1 MKALYL
7 LLPLS
12 MMLTACSSTSDK
24 QVSDEMLS
32 IIDLS
37 SPELRSKAGEYWDVV
52 KRVEPRYPIEAAK
65 RSISGCVELATL
77 INSQGEAQG
86 YKVISSYPEGVFDN
100 NAAAAVGLW
109 RWKATTENMSKQSI
123 LTYLKMDFMVSPKPT
138 DAEYLAHCSKNK
150 T

>member
-24 QVSDEMLS
+24 QVSDEML
-32 IIDLS
+32 DLS

-100 NAAAAVGLW
+100 NAAAAVVYGAGK
-109 RWKATTENMSKQSI
+109 RQ
-123 LTYLKMDFMVSPKPT
+123 LKIRVSN
-138 DAEYLAHCSKNK
+138 LF
-150 T
+150 

>member
-1 MKALYL
+1 VLGVFG
-7 LLPLS
+7 
-12 MMLTACSSTSDK
+12 CC
-24 QVSDEMLS
+24 
-32 IIDLS
+32 
-37 SPELRSKAGEYWDVV
+37 
-52 KRVEPRYPIEAAK
+52 
-65 RSISGCVELATL
+65 CVELATL

-138 DAEYLAHCSKNK
+138 DAEYLAHCSKDK
-150 T
+150 A

>member
-12 MMLTACSSTSDK
+12 MMLIACSSTSDK

-32 IIDLS
+32 FIDLS

-65 RSISGCVELATL
+65 KSISGCVELATL
-77 INSQGEAQG
+77 INSQGKAQG

-109 RWKATTENMSKQSI
+109 RWKATTENTSNQPV
-123 LTYLKMDFMVSPKPT
+123 LTYLKMDFMVSPKPA
-138 DAEYLAHCSKNK
+138 DAEYLAHCSKSK

>member
-12 MMLTACSSTSDK
+12 ILLTACSSTSDK
-24 QVSDEMLS
+24 QANEEMPS
-32 IIDLS
+32 FIDLS
-37 SPELRSKAGEYWDVV
+37 SPELRSKTGEYWNIA
-52 KRVEPRYPIEAAK
+52 KRVEPRYPLEAAK
-65 RSISGCVELATL
+65 KSISGCVELAMV

-109 RWKATTENMSKQSI
+109 RWKATAENTSKQPI
-123 LTYLKMDFMVSPKPT
+123 LTYLKMDFMLSPKPT
-138 DAEYLAHCSKNK
+138 DAKYLAHCSKNK
-150 T
+150 A

>member
-12 MMLTACSSTSDK
+12 MMLTACGSTSDQ
-24 QVSDEMLS
+24 QVNDEMPS
-32 IIDLS
+32 FIDLS
-37 SPELRSKAGEYWDVV
+37 SPELRSKAGEYWDVA

-65 RSISGCVELATL
+65 KSISGCVELAML

-86 YKVISSYPEGVFDN
+86 YKVIASYPEGVFDN

-109 RWKATTENMSKQSI
+109 R
-123 LTYLKMDFMVSPKPT
+123 
-138 DAEYLAHCSKNK
+138 
-150 T
+150 